1 MGFPEEGIQQRQWA
15 ADDNFKRNTW
25 RKKIQDCR
33 GGGVKERVKSLQAV
47 ANNKGSHNKQ
57 YKMQHGYLIIE
68 LEYYNK

>member
-1 MGFPEEGIQQRQWA
+1 MRTLKEIGGE
-15 ADDNFKRNTW
+15 KRSRTVGG
-25 RKKIQDCR
+25 

-57 YKMQHGYLIIE
+57 CKMQHGYLIIE